1 MTKPPETRPSLL
13 IRLRNPA
20 DQNAWFEFA
29 EIYRPVITRL
39 ALRKGLQAA
48 ENGTY
53 AITIKVMMIC
63 VGPVPVDTVCICGTA
78 INYAGV

>member
-39 ALRKGLQAA
+39 ALRKGLQDA

-53 AITIKVMMIC
+53 AITIKVMMISYA
-63 VGPVPVDTVCICGTA
+63 VTVCICGTA